1 MKCQPCGKILIT
13 HRALVWRCMCADV
26 CGVVGVEVQSGMC
39 AEWEVGSVYWKVG
52 GVGYVGYTL
61 VTF

>member
-1 MKCQPCGKILIT
+1 
-13 HRALVWRCMCADV
+13 MCADV